1 MTTQIGSWIFMDQVP
16 GTKFEM
22 IQFEVLL
29 GTARERGTGEQ
40 SRCVSLRKLLK
51 PSTALRLHMCIGV
64 IDP

>member
-1 MTTQIGSWIFMDQVP
+1 MDQVP